1 VPSAPYETFTDATW
15 EREVMASRLPVLVHF
30 FADWCVPCRTVGRSL
45 ESLAPEYA
53 GRLRVGRVDVDASA
67 GTAERYQI
75 QGLPTL
81 LLIEGGQIRER
92 RVGLM
97 ADEDL
102 RQFVEDGANGRRPRS
117 G

>member
-1 VPSAPYETFTDATW
+1 VASAACETFTDATW
-15 EREVMASRLPVLVHF
+15 EREVAASPLPVLVHF
-30 FADWCVPCRTVGRSL
+30 CADWCVPCRTVSRAL
-45 ESLAPEYA
+45 DTLAGDYA
-53 GRLRVGRVDVDASA
+53 GRLRMGRLDVDGNPA
-67 GTAERYQI
+67 TAARYKV

-81 LLIEGGQIRER
+81 LLIEGGDVRER

-102 RQFVEDGANGRRPRS
+102 RRFVEDGAAGRRPRS